1 MTNFILVNSHLIYQN
16 FILSAYFVLEEL
28 EEELSF
34 LSNAGNLNEDVKL
47 NLTTIWLQYA
57 K

>member
-1 MTNFILVNSHLIYQN
+1 MTNVILVNSHLIYQN
-16 FILSAYFVLEEL
+16 IILSAYFVLEEL
-28 EEELSF
+28 EEELSL

-47 NLTTIWLQYA
+47 KLTTIWLQYA